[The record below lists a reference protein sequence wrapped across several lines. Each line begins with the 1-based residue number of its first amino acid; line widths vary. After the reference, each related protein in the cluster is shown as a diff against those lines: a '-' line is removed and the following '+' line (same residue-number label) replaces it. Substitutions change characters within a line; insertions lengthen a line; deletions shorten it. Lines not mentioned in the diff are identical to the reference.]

1 MNRHAPAL
9 WYEVE
14 GQGWR
19 GLLTHAQVTKLILDR
34 HIGPATGVR
43 SSLHSGWAMA
53 VDHEALAPLF
63 GVQQVHGVVPAVLLP
78 PGLLL
83 LFVSFGLDRVN
94 WSGVVARGAVESA
107 LWVTLGAWALLAVGL
122 GIPCVEY
129 LVQRIQLA
137 RLREGGEPD

>member
-1 MNRHAPAL
+1 MNQDTPAL

-19 GLLTHAQVTKLILDR
+19 GLLNHAQVTKLILDR
-34 HIGPATGVR
+34 HIGPATELR
-43 SSLHSGWAMA
+43 SSLQSAWTMA
-53 VDHEALAPLF
+53 VEHEALAPLF
-63 GVQQVHGVVPAVLLP
+63 RVQQVHGLVPAVLLP

-122 GIPCVEY
+122 GTPCVEY
-129 LVQRIQLA
+129 VVQRIQLA
-137 RLREGGEPD
+137 RLRGNRQRD